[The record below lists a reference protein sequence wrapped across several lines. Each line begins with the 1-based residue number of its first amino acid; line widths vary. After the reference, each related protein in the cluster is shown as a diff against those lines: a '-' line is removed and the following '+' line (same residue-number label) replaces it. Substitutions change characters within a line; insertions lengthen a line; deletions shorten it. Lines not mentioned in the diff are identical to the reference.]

1 MVLMFGVQM
10 LVNATAE
17 IDVELVFTG
26 LRRQGS
32 EGSSSSTEMRNPLV
46 PITRDESGHEHAVV

>member
-17 IDVELVFTG
+17 IDVELVGTG

-32 EGSSSSTEMRNPLV
+32 EGSSSSTEPLV
-46 PITRDESGHEHAVV
+46 PIAQDESGHEHTVV

>member
-1 MVLMFGVQM
+1 MFGVQM

-17 IDVELVFTG
+17 IDGEFVGVGTG

-46 PITRDESGHEHAVV
+46 PITRDESGHEHTVV